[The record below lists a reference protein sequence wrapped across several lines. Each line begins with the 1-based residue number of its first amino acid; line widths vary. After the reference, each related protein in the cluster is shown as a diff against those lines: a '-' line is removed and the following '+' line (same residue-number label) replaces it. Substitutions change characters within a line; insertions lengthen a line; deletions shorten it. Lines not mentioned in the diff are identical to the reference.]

1 MSIQSD
7 IVTALANVCGGRVY
21 PFGEVPEDAALP
33 LVVFRRTTLNRI
45 PVLGGYSGLSIS
57 EFIFEC
63 WGEKSDT
70 ASAKAVALST
80 ADAVRS
86 AIAAATAITSKW
98 DTVIS
103 GEDYDAETLEEM
115 EPVGF
120 GFAHT

>member
-21 PFGEVPEDAALP
+21 PSGEIPDDAPLP
-33 LVVFRRTTLNRI
+33 LVVFRRTTLNRV
-45 PVLGGYSGLSIS
+45 PTLGGYSGISIS
-57 EFIFEC
+57 DFVFEC
-63 WGEKSDT
+63 WGEKSET
-70 ASAKAVALST
+70 QSAKAVALAT

-86 AIAAATAITSKW
+86 AINASAIRDKW
-98 DTVIS
+98 DLVLG